1 VVLQLAQLLLATVTN
16 DGTPPVIRVNTC
28 AQIDSL
34 CHGKVVEDSA
44 QSC

>member
-1 VVLQLAQLLLATVTN
+1 MVLQLAQLLLVTVTN

-28 AQIDSL
+28 AEIDSL
-34 CHGKVVEDSA
+34 CHGTVVEERA